1 MGWLHAGLH
10 PQRAE
15 SFCNL
20 KLPHLA
26 QSLHLGEVFLLERK
40 SYESLSFPIVSN
52 PMSSPFP
59 AIRRLVLISRQVF
72 TNVLASLCRKTDPET
87 YCWLANS
94 IVNDKG
100 RYRQLRDSSVPKL
113 FRGCGLRPRFQV
125 GRSLHLEASVCFR
138 YTAPL
143 FAQKRGQAETESVP
157 THLHIRGTG

>member
-40 SYESLSFPIVSN
+40 SYESLSFPFVSN

-59 AIRRLVLISRQVF
+59 AIRRLVLISRLVF
-72 TNVLASLCRKTDPET
+72 TDGERWRLRLLLLPESRRSGCDTLIADFDAGQKSASKKFHHIGAGKRAYDP
-87 YCWLANS
+87 
-94 IVNDKG
+94 
-100 RYRQLRDSSVPKL
+100 
-113 FRGCGLRPRFQV
+113 
-125 GRSLHLEASVCFR
+125 
-138 YTAPL
+138 
-143 FAQKRGQAETESVP
+143 
-157 THLHIRGTG
+157 

>member
-59 AIRRLVLISRQVF
+59 AIRRLVLISRLGWRQNPGCLRVS
-72 TNVLASLCRKTDPET
+72 VDQA
-87 YCWLANS
+87 YCA
-94 IVNDKG
+94 
-100 RYRQLRDSSVPKL
+100 
-113 FRGCGLRPRFQV
+113 
-125 GRSLHLEASVCFR
+125 
-138 YTAPL
+138 
-143 FAQKRGQAETESVP
+143 
-157 THLHIRGTG
+157 

>member
-1 MGWLHAGLH
+1 MSRLFTLMGWLHAGLH

-59 AIRRLVLISRQVF
+59 AIRRLVLISRLVERDCAFWPQRAADIPIVDP
-72 TNVLASLCRKTDPET
+72 SLID
-87 YCWLANS
+87 W
-94 IVNDKG
+94 
-100 RYRQLRDSSVPKL
+100 
-113 FRGCGLRPRFQV
+113 
-125 GRSLHLEASVCFR
+125 
-138 YTAPL
+138 
-143 FAQKRGQAETESVP
+143 
-157 THLHIRGTG
+157 

>member
-52 PMSSPFP
+52 RMSSPFP
-59 AIRRLVLISRQVF
+59 AIRRLVLISRLVF
-72 TNVLASLCRKTDPET
+72 TIQVDSRDALSF
-87 YCWLANS
+87 
-94 IVNDKG
+94 IV
-100 RYRQLRDSSVPKL
+100 VKL
-113 FRGCGLRPRFQV
+113 HF
-125 GRSLHLEASVCFR
+125 EI
-138 YTAPL
+138 
-143 FAQKRGQAETESVP
+143 QKRNSP
-157 THLHIRGTG
+157 P